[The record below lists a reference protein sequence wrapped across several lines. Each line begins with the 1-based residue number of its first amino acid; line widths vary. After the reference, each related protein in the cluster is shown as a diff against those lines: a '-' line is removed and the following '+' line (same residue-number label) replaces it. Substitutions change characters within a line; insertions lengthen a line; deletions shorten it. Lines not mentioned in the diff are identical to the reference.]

1 MDRNHDV
8 ITFIINFYFSKG
20 LSELISVKI
29 VFEIHGG
36 KVFMFLAEI

>member
-1 MDRNHDV
+1 MEDGQE
-8 ITFIINFYFSKG
+8 G

-36 KVFMFLAEI
+36 KIFMFLAEI